1 MPELQT
7 AKRINKITNLRWLCL
22 EGNKLV
28 SVITE
33 SGETI
38 PVDDSFDLESYYE
51 STVSDSENIPVLAN
65 IVKEDN
71 TMKKSSVKKEE
82 DTGELFIPTV
92 TTTNTKATNPEVNIG
107 TVKNKGSL
115 LSVINNVINTVD
127 NISEEYVFIMK
138 RKGVVIFDMEFESED
153 DLLEF
158 YRRKKVKYK
167 NDPSVTI
174 ELKRKEI
181 FLSDY
186 IPESLDSEEKTEG

>member
-7 AKRINKITNLRWLCL
+7 AKRINKTTSLRWLCL

-38 PVDDSFDLESYYE
+38 PVDDAFNLESYYE
-51 STVSDSENIPVLAN
+51 STDSNSENIPVLTN
-65 IVKEDN
+65 IVKEGN
-71 TMKKSSVKKEE
+71 TMKNSSVKKEK
-82 DTGELFIPTV
+82 DSGELFIPSTN
-92 TTTNTKATNPEVNIG
+92 TTTKATNQEGNIG

-158 YRRKKVKYK
+158 YRSKKVKYK
-167 NDPSVTI
+167 NDSSVTI